1 MVGQQA
7 GGMIAVID
15 SQLAP
20 GAVAIGVHGGL
31 GHAELT
37 GDLLG
42 AEMAIHQA
50 QALPFPRGQQF
61 HLFRHDPSSP
71 MDGLTTRYAGACV
84 HLPPSNV

>member
-1 MVGQQA
+1 MIGQQS
-7 GGMIAVID
+7 GGVVAVVD
-15 SQLAP
+15 PQLAP
-20 GAVAIGVHGGL
+20 RPVAIGVHRGL
-31 GHAELT
+31 GHPQLT

-50 QALPFPRGQQF
+50 QALPFPRGQRL

-71 MDGLTTRYAGACV
+71 MDGFTTRYAGVCV